1 MKNRSRQYKGL
12 NDIDECNQTSSQDE
26 EWKKKEYKSEG
37 DFGECERYEAE
48 RNELS
53 NEKETNSGS
62 ESPPLEPRVT
72 KSNKS
77 FIEFTISQQDA
88 HNVKFG
94 ALWKEVSYH

>member
-53 NEKETNSGS
+53 NKRGTNSGS
-62 ESPPLEPRVT
+62 GSPPTEPPVT
-72 KSNKS
+72 KINKS
-77 FIEFTISQQDA
+77 FLEFTFS
-88 HNVKFG
+88 
-94 ALWKEVSYH
+94 